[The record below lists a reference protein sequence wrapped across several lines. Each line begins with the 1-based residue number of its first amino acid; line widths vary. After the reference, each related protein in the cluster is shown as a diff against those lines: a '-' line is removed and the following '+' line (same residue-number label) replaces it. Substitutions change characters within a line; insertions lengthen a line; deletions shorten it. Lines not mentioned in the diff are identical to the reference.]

1 MTDNMFEIDVDNNN
15 NTTNELLGNQSSFLN
30 PEVVDILQMFRD
42 KKQKLFTYVHTGDYD
57 AKEAILAQMTE
68 DVHPEAQILKRK
80 LYSELV

>member
-42 KKQKLFTYVHTGDYD
+42 KTKIIHVCTHRGL
-57 AKEAILAQMTE
+57 
-68 DVHPEAQILKRK
+68 
-80 LYSELV
+80 